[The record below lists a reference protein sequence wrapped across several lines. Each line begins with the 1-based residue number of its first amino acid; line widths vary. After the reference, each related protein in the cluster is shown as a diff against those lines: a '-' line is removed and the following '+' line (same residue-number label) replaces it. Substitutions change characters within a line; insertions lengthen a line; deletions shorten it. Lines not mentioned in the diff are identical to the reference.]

1 MLGSMLGGAYF
12 RSPSCRRLQSRGRLG
27 LRPYTAF
34 RTIAADVGP
43 QNAGLDCASNW
54 LASTG
59 KSTLAVER
67 ARRARPS
74 SDENGISSSKI
85 FALGASSAEVA
96 ENWIV
101 VSSSARAKRVP
112 SCMVGSESLLHR
124 NRRTMSDCVGARSWV
139 WLVVVLILAV
149 ILPGAASTT
158 LTAKLTRIGTLTAR
172 NLSPLRMRASC
183 IGLPKPDHRAGIGKD
198 L

>member
-12 RSPSCRRLQSRGRLG
+12 KSPSWRRLQSRGRVG
-27 LRPYTAF
+27 LRPYSVL

-74 SDENGISSSKI
+74 SDENGISSSKT

-96 ENWIV
+96 ENWIH
-101 VSSSARAKRVP
+101 VSKSESAKGVP
-112 SCMVGSESLLHR
+112 SSMVGSESLLHR
-124 NRRTMSDCVGARSWV
+124 NN
-139 WLVVVLILAV
+139 
-149 ILPGAASTT
+149 
-158 LTAKLTRIGTLTAR
+158 LTGIHVMFAIG
-172 NLSPLRMRASC
+172 P
-183 IGLPKPDHRAGIGKD
+183 
-198 L
+198 

>member
-1 MLGSMLGGAYF
+1 MTLSWVKRGMLGSMLGGAYF

-27 LRPYTAF
+27 LRPYTAL

-74 SDENGISSSKI
+74 SDENGISSWRT
-85 FALGASSAEVA
+85 FALGTSSAEVA

-101 VSSSARAKRVP
+101 VSNSARAKRVP

-124 NRRTMSDCVGARSWV
+124 NN
-139 WLVVVLILAV
+139 L
-149 ILPGAASTT
+149 
-158 LTAKLTRIGTLTAR
+158 R
-172 NLSPLRMRASC
+172 NSRHVRYWPIADIPSC
-183 IGLPKPDHRAGIGKD
+183 TEHVRFRG
-198 L
+198 

>member
-27 LRPYTAF
+27 LRPYTAL

-74 SDENGISSSKI
+74 SDENGISSWRT
-85 FALGASSAEVA
+85 FAVGASSPEAA

-101 VSSSARAKRVP
+101 VSSSARANRVP

-124 NRRTMSDCVGARSWV
+124 NNLTGIYVMSATGTKPTCRRRSAMSAFGGKADISRISLNVG
-139 WLVVVLILAV
+139 
-149 ILPGAASTT
+149 
-158 LTAKLTRIGTLTAR
+158 
-172 NLSPLRMRASC
+172 
-183 IGLPKPDHRAGIGKD
+183 
-198 L
+198 

>member
-27 LRPYTAF
+27 LRPYTAL

-43 QNAGLDCASNW
+43 QNAGLDWASNW

-67 ARRARPS
+67 ARRPRPS
-74 SDENGISSSKI
+74 SDENGTSSWRT
-85 FALGASSAEVA
+85 FAVGASSAEAA

-101 VSSSARAKRVP
+101 VSSARAKRVP
-112 SCMVGSESLLHR
+112 SCMVGSESLLH
-124 NRRTMSDCVGARSWV
+124 
-139 WLVVVLILAV
+139 
-149 ILPGAASTT
+149 
-158 LTAKLTRIGTLTAR
+158 
-172 NLSPLRMRASC
+172 
-183 IGLPKPDHRAGIGKD
+183 
-198 L
+198 

>member
-27 LRPYTAF
+27 LRPYTAL

-43 QNAGLDCASNW
+43 QNAGVDCASNW

-59 KSTLAVER
+59 KSTLAVDR
-67 ARRARPS
+67 ASRAKPS
-74 SDENGISSSKI
+74 SDENGIRSSKT

-101 VSSSARAKRVP
+101 ASSSARAKRVP
-112 SCMVGSESLLHR
+112 SCMVGSESLLHQI
-124 NRRTMSDCVGARSWV
+124 N
-139 WLVVVLILAV
+139 
-149 ILPGAASTT
+149 
-158 LTAKLTRIGTLTAR
+158 LTRMHAMSAIGPKRTCADALHMSAFGGKADITVDGPAETYTAFR
-172 NLSPLRMRASC
+172 
-183 IGLPKPDHRAGIGKD
+183 
-198 L
+198 